1 MRSNLYPLVI
11 CIFRL
16 VISIIIHNVL
26 AAPSVVKCL
35 VKEKRCTCKVCYK
48 CFLVTVFH
56 RRFDFLV
63 VASQLTFSPK
73 PLYMAV
79 ITLLQ

>member
-1 MRSNLYPLVI
+1 M

-16 VISIIIHNVL
+16 VISIIIRNVL

-48 CFLVTVFH
+48 CFSATVFR

-63 VASQLTFSPK
+63 VVLK
-73 PLYMAV
+73 PVDVFPEAV
-79 ITLLQ
+79 IYGG